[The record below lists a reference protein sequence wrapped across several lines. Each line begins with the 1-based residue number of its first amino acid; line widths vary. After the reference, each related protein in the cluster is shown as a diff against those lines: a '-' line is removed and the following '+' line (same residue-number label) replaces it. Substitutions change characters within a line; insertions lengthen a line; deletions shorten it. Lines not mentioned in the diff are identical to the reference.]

1 MLLEKKDSLMKKNL
15 VVGCTLLG
23 VVALFFVGKR
33 SGEELSFAACDLTE
47 KVETPVHFFT
57 DDSISESKI
66 NEFIDY
72 SNLVLENSCV
82 PMKRTF
88 SGITRLDLAGFEDG
102 GSGKLHHQ
110 LAQAVGDSVLE
121 PLQRE
126 GSYYVLVLPKEHPFS
141 QDGSAG
147 TAHVNFSRSF
157 LVLSSDAEVHVLEHE
172 LGHLAWAWHNDTPE
186 YWLKGQLLSENHK
199 FIKPYA
205 FGALCREAGTVMT
218 YAEKVLPVYSS
229 PDIEYYGKACGDEE
243 KADNARHMRE
253 FAQSLTLNTAT

>member
-1 MLLEKKDSLMKKNL
+1 MDTLMKKNF

-33 SGEELSFAACDLTE
+33 TGEELSLAACELNE

-82 PMKRTF
+82 PMQRTL
-88 SGITRLDLAGFEDG
+88 SGITKLDLTDFEGVD
-102 GSGKLHHQ
+102 SGKLHQQ
-110 LAQAVGDSVLE
+110 LAQTVGDSVLE

-141 QDGSAG
+141 QDGTAG

-157 LVLSSDAEVHVLEHE
+157 AVLSSDAEVNILEHE

-186 YWLKGQLLSENHK
+186 HWLKGQLLSENHR
-199 FIKPYA
+199 FIKSYA
-205 FGALCREAGTVMT
+205 FGALCHEAGTVMT

-229 PDIEYYGKACGDEE
+229 PDIEYYGKACGDGER
-243 KADNARHMRE
+243 ADNARHMRE

>member
-1 MLLEKKDSLMKKNL
+1 MKKNL
-15 VVGCTLLG
+15 AVGFTLLG

-33 SGEELSFAACDLTE
+33 SGEELSLAACELTK

-57 DDSISESKI
+57 DDSISESII

-82 PMKRTF
+82 PMQRTL
-88 SGITRLDLAGFEDG
+88 SGITRLDLADFEEG
-102 GSGKLHHQ
+102 GSGKLHNQ

-126 GSYYVLVLPKEHPFS
+126 GSYYALVLPKDHPFS
-141 QDGSAG
+141 KDGSAG

-157 LVLSSDAEVHVLEHE
+157 LVLSSDAELHVLEHE

-229 PDIEYYGKACGDEE
+229 PDIEYYGKACGDED

-253 FAQSLTLNTAT
+253 FAQSLILNTAT

>member
-1 MLLEKKDSLMKKNL
+1 MKKNI

-33 SGEELSFAACDLTE
+33 SGEELSLAACDLSR

-82 PMKRTF
+82 PMQRTL
-88 SGITRLDLAGFEDG
+88 SGITRLDLTDFEGG

-110 LAQAVGDSVLE
+110 LAQAVGDTVLE
-121 PLQRE
+121 PLRRE
-126 GSYYVLVLPKEHPFS
+126 GSYYVLVLPEEHPFS

-186 YWLKGQLLSENHK
+186 HWLKGQLLPENHK

-218 YAEKVLPVYSS
+218 YAEKVLPAYSS
-229 PDIEYYGKACGDEE
+229 PDIAYYGKACGDEE

-253 FAQSLTLNTAT
+253 FAQSLNLNTAT

>member
-1 MLLEKKDSLMKKNL
+1 MKKNL

-23 VVALFFVGKR
+23 VVTLFFVGKR
-33 SGEELSFAACDLTE
+33 SGEELSLAACELTE

-72 SNLVLENSCV
+72 SNLVLQNSCV
-82 PMKRTF
+82 PMQRTL
-88 SGITRLDLAGFEDG
+88 SGITRLELANFEEG

-126 GSYYVLVLPKEHPFS
+126 GSYYVLVLPTDHPFS

-186 YWLKGQLLSENHK
+186 YWLKGQLLAEHHK

-205 FGALCREAGTVMT
+205 FGALCREAGTVMA

-229 PDIEYYGKACGDEE
+229 PDIKYYGKACGDE

>member
-1 MLLEKKDSLMKKNL
+1 M
-15 VVGCTLLG
+15 LG

-33 SGEELSFAACDLTE
+33 SGEELSLAACDLTE
-47 KVETPVHFFT
+47 KVETPVHFFM

-66 NEFIDY
+66 TEFIDY

-82 PMKRTF
+82 PMKRTL
-88 SGITRLDLAGFEDG
+88 SGITRLNLAGFEDG

-121 PLQRE
+121 LLQRE